1 MMREWKKRLVLPV
14 MAAVILPGAV
24 LAYASAPTVD
34 AGVADTAGLLSDT
47 EKQEVAEETGQI
59 AEETGWCI
67 YAISTEDAE
76 GKSAQEYADDYFDAY
91 ATKSDGVA
99 VLIDMDNREIAIS
112 SSGEAIHYL
121 NDERIDKI
129 LDDAY
134 YDVSDGDY
142 AACYETMLNGV
153 EWAYQKGIPSDAHTY
168 NEETGEVV
176 YHRQLD
182 LADIVIAVVL
192 AVLTWLAVY
201 FGVAGKYKF
210 KHGGYT
216 YNFHSFGNVSLTN
229 TEDRYVNQIVTHR
242 RIPKPQN
249 NGGGGSG
256 TSGRSTVHTGSS
268 GAMHGGGSRKF

>member
-112 SSGEAIHYL
+112 TSGEAIHYL

-210 KHGGYT
+210 KHSGYT
-216 YNFHSFGNVSLTN
+216 YDFHSFGNVSLTN